1 MCTEPAAFRGRAAP
15 FGKLGMISSVME
27 CDSGFASHLSSTRDA
42 VDDTN
47 FSCRDND
54 PLLHRSQFYLS
65 VSTSKFLDPRRKFA
79 SRRFR
84 RCCVFSIALGTSET
98 RIPQPSV
105 RDMQPLVIGVNHK
118 PV

>member
-54 PLLHRSQFYLS
+54 PFFCTARS
-65 VSTSKFLDPRRKFA
+65 STFWCRQANS
-79 SRRFR
+79 
-84 RCCVFSIALGTSET
+84 SI
-98 RIPQPSV
+98 
-105 RDMQPLVIGVNHK
+105 RDANSQADDFEGAAYFQ
-118 PV
+118 